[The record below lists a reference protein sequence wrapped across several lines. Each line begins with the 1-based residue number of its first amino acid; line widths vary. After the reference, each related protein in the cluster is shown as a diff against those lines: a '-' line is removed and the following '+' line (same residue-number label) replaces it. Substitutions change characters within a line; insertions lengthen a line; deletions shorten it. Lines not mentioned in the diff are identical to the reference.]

1 MNKLTIDLQIE
12 SSNSDLPS
20 LNQLER
26 WANAAY
32 QGKKPLEMTIR
43 IVEEEESHA
52 LNFEYRGKDKST
64 NVLSFPFEA
73 PEFVEIDLLGDIVI
87 CKPVVEL
94 EAKEQDK
101 QLEAHWAHMVIHGT
115 LHLQGYDHIHDDEAE
130 EMEGLEITILS
141 DLGYDNPYL

>member
-1 MNKLTIDLQIE
+1 MSKLTIDLQIE
-12 SSNSDLPS
+12 IGNNDFPPLD
-20 LNQLER
+20 QFER

-32 QGKKPLEMTIR
+32 QGEKHLEMTIR

-73 PEFVEIDLLGDIVI
+73 PEFVEIDLLGDLVI

-130 EMEGLEITILS
+130 EMERLEITILS